1 MPGLNAHM
9 GAAARGICLEA
20 IEVDQRR
27 LQATMDAERS
37 PPAGG

>member
-9 GAAARGICLEA
+9 GAAARDTCLEA
-20 IEVDQRR
+20 IEVGQRQ
-27 LQATMDAERS
+27 LQATMDADRS